1 MLSADSLFGP
11 FNEMSNIAIRVITES
26 EEFEQLSTVWDSLLQ
41 SKGEGHSIFQTHEW
55 LSTWWRHFG
64 EGKRLN
70 ILLIEKEQQVIGIFP
85 FMKTECRIGLFKIH
99 LLETIASEA
108 CDYGVLI
115 PSDSRDEEITAL
127 LVYLEEELAKGKL
140 VLRLR
145 YVPEGSKFLEL
156 LRRYASLVSENLFV
170 QESATTSAP
179 YVSLP
184 ATWDEYFGSLSQNRR
199 HTLRR
204 KLRSLEKAHN
214 VAYRECTADTLEDE
228 LNKFFELHQRR
239 WKSVNVSG
247 VFSDPKMKEFYR
259 DVATQFRKKGWLH
272 FFCLTIDNE
281 VVSATYCFVYNRKLY
296 CDIMARDDR
305 YAKYSVG
312 HIHHMFLIKDAIDK
326 HLLEVDF
333 LRGEEPHKF
342 HWTKSVRRY
351 TQVIAIKKG
360 ICPHLRHRFL
370 RILLRFHEIRQYG
383 LRELYPRYMIRRR
396 EERARKKMGVG
407 TPV

>member
-1 MLSADSLFGP
+1 
-11 FNEMSNIAIRVITES
+11 MSNISIRVITES
-26 EEFEQLSTVWDSLLQ
+26 KEFEHLSTVWDGLLQ
-41 SKGEGHSIFQTHEW
+41 SKEEGYSIFQTHEW

-85 FMKTECRIGLFKIH
+85 FMKTECRIGLFKIR

-108 CDYGVLI
+108 CDYEVLI
-115 PSDSRDEEITAL
+115 PSDSRDEAIIAL

-140 VLRLR
+140 VLKLS
-145 YVPEGSKFLEL
+145 YVPEGGKFLEL
-156 LRRYASLVSENLFV
+156 LRRYASLVSKNLFV
-170 QESATTSAP
+170 QEAVTASAP
-179 YVSLP
+179 YISLP

-214 VAYRECTADTLEDE
+214 VDYRECTVDSLEDE
-228 LNKFFELHQRR
+228 LNKFFELHQSR
-239 WKSVNVSG
+239 WKSANVSG

-259 DVATQFRKKGWLH
+259 DVATQFLKKRWLH
-272 FFCLTIDNE
+272 FSCLTVDNE
-281 VVSATYCFVYNRKLY
+281 VVSATYGFVYNRKLY
-296 CDIMARDDR
+296 CDIVARDDR
-305 YAKYSVG
+305 YSKYSVG

-333 LRGEEPHKF
+333 LRGEEPYKF

-351 TQVIAIKKG
+351 MQVTAIKKG
-360 ICPHLRHRFL
+360 VCPGLRYKFL
-370 RILLRFHEIRQYG
+370 RVLLRFHEIRQYG
-383 LRELYPRYMIRRR
+383 LRELYPRYMTRMR
-396 EERARKKMGVG
+396 EERERKKMGVG